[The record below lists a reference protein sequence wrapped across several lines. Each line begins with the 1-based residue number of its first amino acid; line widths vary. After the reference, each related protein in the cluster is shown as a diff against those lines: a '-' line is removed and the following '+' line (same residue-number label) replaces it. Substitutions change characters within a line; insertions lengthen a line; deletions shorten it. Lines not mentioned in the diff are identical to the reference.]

1 MAATERFSM
10 PSAPDILAG
19 LHALANQYY
28 PVAILW
34 HAVFF
39 LALAALTG
47 KWRPGMRAAA
57 IFLSLPLLSVASLA
71 YMTGNPFNGAFF
83 GLMTVMVFA
92 FGMRLSST
100 PVSFSDRIGM
110 IAGIIML
117 AYGLVYPHFLRA
129 DNLLT
134 YVFASPA
141 GLIPCPTIA
150 VVIGF
155 LFLLRGLES
164 RGILMTVAAFGV
176 FYGLIGV
183 LWLGVWLDVGLI
195 IGAVALF
202 VRFQSRSA
210 SGPSPAA

>member
-1 MAATERFSM
+1 M

-47 KWRPGMRAAA
+47 KWRPGKRATA
-57 IFLSLPLLSVASLA
+57 IFLCLPLLSVASLA
-71 YMTGNPFNGAFF
+71 FMTGNPFNGALF

-92 FGMRLSST
+92 FGMRMDST
-100 PVSFSDRIGM
+100 PVAFSDQRGM

-117 AYGLVYPHFLRA
+117 AYGLVYPHFLQA
-129 DNLLT
+129 DNLVT
-134 YVFASPA
+134 YLFASPA

-150 VVIGF
+150 VVMGF
-155 LFLLRGLES
+155 LLLLRGLGS
-164 RGILMTVAAFGV
+164 RGIRMTVVAFGLL
-176 FYGLIGV
+176 YGLIGV
-183 LWLGVWLDVGLI
+183 LWLGVWLDGGLLA
-195 IGAVALF
+195 GALITGVMI
-202 VRFQSRSA
+202 QQDDK
-210 SGPSPAA
+210 PDKPE